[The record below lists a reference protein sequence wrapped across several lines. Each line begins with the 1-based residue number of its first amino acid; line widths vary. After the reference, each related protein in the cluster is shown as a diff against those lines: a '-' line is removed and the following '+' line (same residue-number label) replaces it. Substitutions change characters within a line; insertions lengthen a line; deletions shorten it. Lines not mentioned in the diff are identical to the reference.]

1 MTSDYI
7 LDTIERDS
15 CGSKSVK
22 KLRRQG
28 MVPIN
33 FYFHGSDSLNLAIDR
48 KTLQL
53 ALQSGQHI
61 FVINVGK
68 KKQHVQI
75 KELQYHPVTDDILHV
90 DLMGF
95 KMTEKISIAVPLVI
109 VGEAPGVKLGG
120 ILTQNLNL
128 VDIYCLPADIPENI
142 EVDISALDIGQHI
155 PVSDL
160 VVAENIEIQSSP
172 ETPIIAVQAPRGEEE
187 VEEVIEEEIE
197 DLDEEEEADEEE

>member
-15 CGSKSVK
+15 FGSSNVK

-28 MVPIN
+28 MVPAN
-33 FYFHGSDSLNLAIDR
+33 FYFHGSGSLNLAIDR

-75 KELQYHPVTDDILHV
+75 KELQYHPVTDDIMHV

-95 KMTEKISIAVPLVI
+95 KMTEKISITVPLVI

-128 VDIYCLPADIPENI
+128 LDIYCLPADIPENI
-142 EVDISALDIGQHI
+142 EVDISTLDVGQHI
-155 PVSDL
+155 SVSDL
-160 VVAENIEIQSSP
+160 VVAENIEIQSSL

-187 VEEVIEEEIE
+187 VEVIEGEIE
-197 DLDEEEEADEEE
+197 GLYEEEETGEEE

>member
-15 CGSKSVK
+15 YGSKSAK

-28 MVPIN
+28 MVPVS
-33 FYFHGSDSLNLAIDR
+33 FYFHGSDNLNLAIDR

-95 KMTEKISIAVPLVI
+95 KMTEKISITVPLVI

-128 VDIYCLPADIPENI
+128 VDIFCLPADIPENI
-142 EVDISALDIGQHI
+142 EVDISDLDIGQHI

-160 VVAENIEIQSSP
+160 VIAENIEIQSSP
-172 ETPIIAVQAPRGEEE
+172 ETPIIAVQAPRGEE

-197 DLDEEEEADEEE
+197 GLYEEEEADEEK

>member
-7 LDTIERDS
+7 LDTIERDRF
-15 CGSKSVK
+15 GSSNVK

-28 MVPIN
+28 MVPAN
-33 FYFHGSDSLNLAIDR
+33 FYFHGSGSLNLAIDR

-75 KELQYHPVTDDILHV
+75 KELQYHPVTDDIMHV

-95 KMTEKISIAVPLVI
+95 KMTEKISITVPLVI

-128 VDIYCLPADIPENI
+128 LDIYCLPADIPENI
-142 EVDISALDIGQHI
+142 EVDISTLDVGQHI
-155 PVSDL
+155 SVSDL
-160 VVAENIEIQSSP
+160 VVAENIEIQSSL

-187 VEEVIEEEIE
+187 VEVIEGEIE
-197 DLDEEEEADEEE
+197 GLYEEEETGEEE

>member
-15 CGSKSVK
+15 YGSNSVK

-28 MVPIN
+28 MVPVN
-33 FYFHGSDSLNLAIDR
+33 FYFHGSDNLNLAIDG

-61 FVINVGK
+61 FVINIGK

-75 KELQYHPVTDDILHV
+75 KEFQYHPVTDDILHV

-109 VGEAPGVKLGG
+109 MGEAPGVKEGG

-172 ETPIIAVQAPRGEEE
+172 ETPVIAIHAPRGEEA
-187 VEEVIEEEIE
+187 EEVIEEEIE
-197 DLDEEEEADEEE
+197 VLDEEEEAGEEE

>member
-15 CGSKSVK
+15 FGSSSVK

-28 MVPIN
+28 MVPAN
-33 FYFHGSDSLNLAIDR
+33 FYFHGSGSLNLAIDR

-75 KELQYHPVTDDILHV
+75 KELQYHPVTDDIMHV

-95 KMTEKISIAVPLVI
+95 KMTEKISITVPLVI

-128 VDIYCLPADIPENI
+128 LDIYCLPADIPENI
-142 EVDISALDIGQHI
+142 EVDISTLDVGQHI
-155 PVSDL
+155 SVSDL
-160 VVAENIEIQSSP
+160 VVAENIEIQSSL

-187 VEEVIEEEIE
+187 VEVIEGEIE
-197 DLDEEEEADEEE
+197 GLYEEEEAGEEE

>member
-15 CGSKSVK
+15 FGSSSVK

-28 MVPIN
+28 MVPAN
-33 FYFHGSDSLNLAIDR
+33 FYFHGSGSLNLAIDR

-75 KELQYHPVTDDILHV
+75 KELQYHPVTDDIMHV

-95 KMTEKISIAVPLVI
+95 KMTEKISITVPLVI

-128 VDIYCLPADIPENI
+128 LDIYCLPADIPENI
-142 EVDISALDIGQHI
+142 EVDISTLDVGQHI
-155 PVSDL
+155 SVSDL

-172 ETPIIAVQAPRGEEE
+172 ETPIIAIQVPRGEEA
-187 VEEVIEEEIE
+187 VEVIEGEIE
-197 DLDEEEEADEEE
+197 GLYEEEEAGEEE

>member
-15 CGSKSVK
+15 YGSSSAK

-28 MVPIN
+28 MVPAN
-33 FYFHGSDSLNLAIDR
+33 FYFHGSGSLNLAIDR

-75 KELQYHPVTDDILHV
+75 KELQYHPVTDDIMHV

-95 KMTEKISIAVPLVI
+95 KMTEKISITVPLVI

-128 VDIYCLPADIPENI
+128 LDIYCLPADIPENI
-142 EVDISALDIGQHI
+142 EVDISTLDVGQHI
-155 PVSDL
+155 SVSDL
-160 VVAENIEIQSSP
+160 VVAENIEIQSSL

-187 VEEVIEEEIE
+187 VEVIEGEIE
-197 DLDEEEEADEEE
+197 GLYEEEETGEEE

>member
-15 CGSKSVK
+15 FGSSNVK

-28 MVPIN
+28 MVPAN
-33 FYFHGSDSLNLAIDR
+33 FYFHGSGSLNLAIDR

-75 KELQYHPVTDDILHV
+75 KELQYHPVTDDIMHV

-95 KMTEKISIAVPLVI
+95 KMTEKISITVPLVI

-128 VDIYCLPADIPENI
+128 LDIYCLPADIPENI
-142 EVDISALDIGQHI
+142 EVDISTLDVGQHI
-155 PVSDL
+155 SVSDL

-172 ETPIIAVQAPRGEEE
+172 ETPIIAIQVPRGEEA
-187 VEEVIEEEIE
+187 VEVIEGEIE
-197 DLDEEEEADEEE
+197 GLYEEEEAGEEE